1 MTHALPASRA
11 LRWLALALAAGLLA
25 YPSTAQ
31 AASDTGARPTAAT
44 ARSLDRAT
52 VQAPSSD
59 DVVYHGGPVM
69 AGDMKAYLIFWE
81 PSGSTVS
88 PRFDRLLKRYFRDVG
103 DSGLYANNRQYTD
116 SAGGAP
122 TGADLAGVF
131 RDSRPYPAA
140 PLLQDT
146 DVRAEISR
154 AMTAKGWTPG
164 ITHAFFVYT
173 ASNESI
179 CTPFGFC
186 TAPLSRSCGYHF
198 GFNTPD
204 GPVLYAA
211 LPYAANSLTDCYGL
225 RSTPNHDIA
234 ADAEVNVTSHE
245 QMELATDPEASGWF
259 GQGGLLDEIADKCA
273 GVFGP
278 LDRHGADV
286 SFKGHRYIVQ
296 EEWDNAAS
304 SCTLTGP

>member
-1 MTHALPASRA
+1 MKRALP
-11 LRWLALALAAGLLA
+11 WLALALATGLIA
-25 YPSTAQ
+25 YPSAAE
-31 AASDTGARPTAAT
+31 AASDIGGGSTAAAVNT
-44 ARSLDRAT
+44 
-52 VQAPSSD
+52 SD
-59 DVVYHGGPVM
+59 NVVYHGGPVM

-81 PSGSTVS
+81 PAGSTVS

-103 DSGLYANNRQYTD
+103 DSGLYANNRQYADTT
-116 SAGGAP
+116 GGAP
-122 TGADLAGVF
+122 TDADLAGVF
-131 RDSRPYPAA
+131 RDTRPYPAA
-140 PLLQDT
+140 PLQDA

-173 ASNESI
+173 ALGESI

-186 TAPLSRSCGYHF
+186 TAPLSRSCAYHF
-198 GFNTPD
+198 GFNTRQ

-211 LPYAANSLTDCYGL
+211 MPYAANSLTDCYGL
-225 RSTPNHDIA
+225 SGTPNHDIA

-259 GQGGLLDEIADKCA
+259 GQGGLLDEIGDRCA

-286 SFKGHRYIVQ
+286 FFKGHRYIVQ
-296 EEWDNAAS
+296 EEWDNTAS